1 MSLCSADLI
10 LSIFTEI
17 FFCYIKKKKL
27 IVKTV
32 LYPGVVPGSPRP
44 PSLEEFTD
52 QARASSCPLPG
63 ESCNQGPPIPATL
76 CANKHGVLPNRKA
89 PPCPG
94 IQDFTTARHTGM
106 ADCPHGRPLSPAS
119 LKVKLILHVQG
130 L

>member
-1 MSLCSADLI
+1 M
-10 LSIFTEI
+10 
-17 FFCYIKKKKL
+17 
-27 IVKTV
+27 KTV

-44 PSLEEFTD
+44 PSLEEFTVMAEGCRLKSAKGRGAWDSIPD